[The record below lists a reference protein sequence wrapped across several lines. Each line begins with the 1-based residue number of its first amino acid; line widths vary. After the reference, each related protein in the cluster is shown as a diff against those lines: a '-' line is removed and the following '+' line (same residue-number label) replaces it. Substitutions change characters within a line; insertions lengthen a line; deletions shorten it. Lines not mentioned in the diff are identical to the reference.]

1 MYICSSM
8 TTKSKIIQIGDA
20 LIREKGY
27 NGFSFSDISKQLN
40 IRNASVHYHF
50 PTKTDLG
57 VAIVQKHIT
66 GLEHLIGLNAGK
78 DPLQKLHAFL
88 SIYEN
93 IKSEDKICLV
103 GTLATDLCTVDS
115 EVRLAL
121 KILVDRIL
129 QWVIQFLEEG
139 KAIGQF
145 HFNTSTKTKALM
157 ITTNMLASLQITR
170 ITGYED
176 FLAIKQAIINDL
188 TLQPL

>member
-1 MYICSSM
+1 M

-66 GLEHLIGLNAGK
+66 GLEHLIGLNADR

-103 GTLATDLCTVDS
+103 GTLATDLSTVDS